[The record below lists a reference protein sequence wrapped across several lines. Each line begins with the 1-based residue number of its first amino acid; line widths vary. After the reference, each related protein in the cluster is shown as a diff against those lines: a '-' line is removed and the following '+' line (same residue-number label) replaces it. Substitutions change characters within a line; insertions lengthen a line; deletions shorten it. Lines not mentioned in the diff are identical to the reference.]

1 MIKASLVAAIV
12 LTTSIASVARDM
24 VFAGQDYPPFN
35 YEDGGKVVGG
45 MHDIVKKAC
54 DDLKHNCTFKIIPLA
69 RATKMMEDGEV
80 DGVLSLIAN
89 PERAVYSNFS
99 PTIIV
104 TTVSYMGKKGT
115 PKLASYKELSGWTVG
130 GVRASSS
137 LKIVVKHNEEV
148 KGITISE
155 EVNNE
160 ALVLKLTSDAYGA
173 KGAVMG
179 SEDVL
184 NYFAK
189 KAKVEIA
196 PVLALKDEEFMVA
209 FGKKKVSADELA
221 AFTKTLE
228 GYKKSGTVKKMLA
241 PYALR
246 TN

>member
-1 MIKASLVAAIV
+1 MIKASLITIAV
-12 LTTSIASVARDM
+12 LTTSLTSVARDM
-24 VFAGQDYPPFN
+24 VFVGQDYPPFN
-35 YEDGGKVVGG
+35 YEDGGKVTGG

-80 DGVLSLIAN
+80 DGVISLIAN

-99 PTIIV
+99 PTIII
-104 TTVSYMGKKGT
+104 TTVSYLGKKGA
-115 PKLASYKELSGWTVG
+115 PKLSTIKDLSGWTVG

-137 LKIVVKHNEEV
+137 LKMVQKHNDEV
-148 KGITISE
+148 KNITISE

-160 ALVLKLTSDAYGA
+160 ALVLKLTSDAYGP
-173 KGAVMG
+173 KGAIMG

-184 NYFAK
+184 NFFAK
-189 KAKVEIA
+189 KAKVELS
-196 PVLALKDEEFMVA
+196 PVLTLKDEEFMVA